1 MIDSQELIQA
11 CACARLRNAARA
23 MTRAYDDALRPAG
36 LTAAQLAT
44 LAAIDVDHS
53 PSIAQLSKRLGL
65 DRTTLS
71 RNLKP
76 LENASWI
83 RLGDEGWRRSKTV
96 HVTAEGRRRLARG
109 AMLWESAQMRFLKRF
124 GKSEWKRLETDL
136 KIVATVF

>member
-1 MIDSQELIQA
+1 MIDSQGLIDA

-53 PSIAQLSKRLGL
+53 PSIAELSKRLGM

-76 LENASWI
+76 LESAKWI

-96 HVTAEGRRRLARG
+96 HVTSEGRQRLSRA
-109 AMLWESAQMRFLKRF
+109 AALWESAQSRFLKQF

-136 KIVATVF
+136 KVVATLF